1 MGEYRRSVATALIQE
16 ITGTGDS
23 AEGRKKYSLKK
34 RKENLKRDLK
44 DYIKYEGEL
53 KKRGVSKKDAMLK
66 MKFHDRYISPKKIE
80 ARRNEA
86 KKMIQDGVVDKKY
99 FKGLLSS
106 YKKSKESL
114 KIEKED

>member
-1 MGEYRRSVATALIQE
+1 MTRSVMGALIQE
-16 ITGTGDS
+16 MTGTGDS
-23 AEGRKKYSLKK
+23 AEGRKKRALKK
-34 RKENLKRDLK
+34 RKENLKSDLR

-106 YKKSKESL
+106 SKKSKESL